1 MRWASSQNPLHKIQ
15 KSPKMS
21 SEPPSPSRLSR
32 AIAVRV
38 ARMNN
43 SDDKEGD
50 GDGSRGDHVVFSAE
64 SMETDGSDYVDS
76 PMSTDADD

>member
-1 MRWASSQNPLHKIQ
+1 
-15 KSPKMS
+15 
-21 SEPPSPSRLSR
+21 
-32 AIAVRV
+32 
-38 ARMNN
+38 MNN

-64 SMETDGSDYVDS
+64 SMETDGSDYVYS